1 MTRLLFILPIAFLCA
16 VHAEQPKPKVTLCVG
31 NYQTEAQA
39 VEQLKRMAATHGNLA
54 QWKVR
59 AAAVRQQVLRTDE
72 RRLLKEGVLGKVR
85 LSKTQARHVFLC
97 NDVLL
102 YAARPAARGQ
112 SYDRRCRRWR

>member
-16 VHAEQPKPKVTLCVG
+16 VHAEKPKPKVTLCVE

-59 AAAVRQQVLRTDE
+59 AAAQQILTIPNSACAYAHAAEADPQEQATYKGYTAEAAAFEHGRDFVYGNLYRP
-72 RRLLKEGVLGKVR
+72 
-85 LSKTQARHVFLC
+85 LSQ
-97 NDVLL
+97 
-102 YAARPAARGQ
+102 G
-112 SYDRRCRRWR
+112 